1 MNYNICICV
10 SIFNILNIYKNV
22 YVYNELIKFNYSNN
36 RLSKKLIYKLG
47 YLTFLYSRL
56 CILERLYIKKG
67 NY

>member
-1 MNYNICICV
+1 M
-10 SIFNILNIYKNV
+10 NIYKNV

-47 YLTFLYSRL
+47 YLTFLYSRI
-56 CILERLYIKKG
+56 CILERLYIKKE